1 MSDLSFT
8 NWFPW
13 LPLSQASVDERFNNG
28 WTFGNV
34 YVTQA
39 NSASPEAEREI
50 VGRFSYGRQ
59 LGRLTDAVVALA
71 QASGLDADEK
81 IQPLVEMAGEIDA
94 MKKLAKQRRSA
105 QLLDELKALRKDDP
119 SAWAALVDA
128 VGR

>member
-13 LPLSQASVDERFNNG
+13 LPASVDERFNNG

-39 NSASPEAEREI
+39 NSASPETEREI

-71 QASGLDADEK
+71 EASGLDGDPK
-81 IQPLVEMAGEIDA
+81 VQPLVEMAAQIDA
-94 MKKLAKQRRSA
+94 TKREAKRRRSA
-105 QLLDELKALRKDDP
+105 QLLDELKALKRDDP
-119 SAWAALVDA
+119 QAWAALVNA

>member
-13 LPLSQASVDERFNNG
+13 LPSSVDERFNNG
-28 WTFGNV
+28 WTFGNIV
-34 YVTQA
+34 VTTA
-39 NSASPEAEREI
+39 NSAAPDTEREI

-71 QASGLDADEK
+71 EASGLDGDPK
-81 IQPLVEMAGEIDA
+81 IQPLVEMAGQIDA
-94 MKKLAKQRRSA
+94 TKLLAKQRRST
-105 QLLDELKALRKDDP
+105 QLLEELKALKRDDP
-119 SAWAALVDA
+119 DAWAALIDA

>member
-13 LPLSQASVDERFNNG
+13 LPASVDERFNNG

-50 VGRFSYGRQ
+50 VGRYSYGRQ

-71 QASGLDADEK
+71 EASGLDADPK
-81 IQPLVEMAGEIDA
+81 IQPLVEMAGEIDTL
-94 MKKLAKQRRSA
+94 KRQAKQRRSA
-105 QLLDELKALRKDDP
+105 QLLAELKALKRDDP
-119 SAWAALVDA
+119 VAWAALVEA

>member
-13 LPLSQASVDERFNNG
+13 LPASVDERFNNG

-71 QASGLDADEK
+71 EASGLDGDAK
-81 IQPLVEMAGEIDA
+81 IQPLVEMAGKIDTL
-94 MKKLAKQRRSA
+94 KQQAKRRRSA
-105 QLLDELKALRKDDP
+105 QLLDELKALKRDDP
-119 SAWAALVDA
+119 AGWAALVDA

>member
-1 MSDLSFT
+1 MSDMSFT

-13 LPLSQASVDERFNNG
+13 LPASVDERFNNG

-39 NSASPEAEREI
+39 NSASPDAEREI

-71 QASGLDADEK
+71 EASGLDGDAR

-94 MKKLAKQRRSA
+94 MKKDAKQRRRA
-105 QLLDELKALRKDDP
+105 QLLDELKALKRDDP
-119 SAWAALVDA
+119 AAWDALMGA
-128 VGR
+128 V

>member
-13 LPLSQASVDERFNNG
+13 LPSSVDERFNNG

-39 NSASPEAEREI
+39 NSRSPEAEREI
-50 VGRFSYGRQ
+50 VGRYSYGRQ

-71 QASGLDADEK
+71 AKAKASHDKDIE
-81 IQPLVEMAGEIDA
+81 PLIKMANEINDIKA
-94 MKKLAKQRRSA
+94 KAKQHHA
-105 QLLDELKALRKDDP
+105 AELLEELKALKRADP
-119 SAWAALVDA
+119 KAWAALVKSVD
-128 VGR
+128 G

>member
-1 MSDLSFT
+1 MGDLSFT

-13 LPLSQASVDERFNNG
+13 LPSSVDERFNNG

-71 QASGLDADEK
+71 EASGLDGDAK
-81 IQPLVEMAGEIDA
+81 IQPLVEMAGKIDTL
-94 MKKLAKQRRSA
+94 KQQAKRRRSA
-105 QLLDELKALRKDDP
+105 QLLDELKALKRDDP
-119 SAWAALVDA
+119 AGWAALVDA

>member
-13 LPLSQASVDERFNNG
+13 LPASVDERFNNG

-50 VGRFSYGRQ
+50 VGRYSYGRQ
-59 LGRLTDAVVALA
+59 LGRLGDAVVALA
-71 QASGLDADEK
+71 QASGLDSDPK
-81 IQPLVEMAGEIDA
+81 IQPLVEMAREIDA
-94 MKKLAKQRRSA
+94 MKERAKQRRST
-105 QLLDELKALRKDDP
+105 QLLDELKALKRDDP
-119 SAWAALVDA
+119 SAWDALMKD

>member
-13 LPLSQASVDERFNNG
+13 LPASVDERFNNG

-59 LGRLTDAVVALA
+59 LGRLSDAVVALA
-71 QASGLDADEK
+71 QASGLDSDPK
-81 IQPLVEMAGEIDA
+81 IQPLVEMAREIDA
-94 MKKLAKQRRSA
+94 MKERAKQRRST
-105 QLLDELKALRKDDP
+105 QLLDELKALKRDDP
-119 SAWAALVDA
+119 SAWDALMKD

>member
-13 LPLSQASVDERFNNG
+13 LPASVDERFNNG

-39 NSASPEAEREI
+39 NSGSPEAEREI

-71 QASGLDADEK
+71 EASGLDGDAK
-81 IQPLVEMAGEIDA
+81 VQPLVEMAGKIEA
-94 MKKLAKQRRSA
+94 MKERAKEHRRA
-105 QLLDELKALRKDDP
+105 QLLEELKALKRDDP
-119 SAWAALVDA
+119 QAWDALISAA
-128 VGR
+128 GR

>member
-13 LPLSQASVDERFNNG
+13 LPASVDERFNNG

-50 VGRFSYGRQ
+50 VGRYSYGRQ
-59 LGRLTDAVVALA
+59 LGRLGDAVVALA
-71 QASGLDADEK
+71 QASGLDSDPK
-81 IQPLVEMAGEIDA
+81 IQPLVEMAREIDA
-94 MKKLAKQRRSA
+94 MKERAKQRRSA
-105 QLLDELKALRKDDP
+105 QLLDELKALKRDDP
-119 SAWAALVDA
+119 SAWDALMKD

>member
-13 LPLSQASVDERFNNG
+13 LPASVDERFNNG

-50 VGRFSYGRQ
+50 VGRYSYGRQ
-59 LGRLTDAVVALA
+59 LGRLGDAVVALA
-71 QASGLDADEK
+71 QASGLDSDPK
-81 IQPLVEMAGEIDA
+81 IQPLVEMVREIDA
-94 MKKLAKQRRSA
+94 MKERAKQRRSA
-105 QLLDELKALRKDDP
+105 QLLDELKALKRDDP
-119 SAWAALVDA
+119 SAWDALMKD

>member
-13 LPLSQASVDERFNNG
+13 LPASVDERFNNG

-34 YVTQA
+34 YVTQT
-39 NSASPEAEREI
+39 NSASPAAERDI

-71 QASGLDADEK
+71 AASGLDGEDQ

-94 MKKLAKQRRSA
+94 MKEHAKQRRRA
-105 QLLDELKALRKDDP
+105 QLLDELKALKRDDP
-119 SAWAALVDA
+119 QGWDTLMSA

>member
-13 LPLSQASVDERFNNG
+13 LPASVDERFNNG

-50 VGRFSYGRQ
+50 VGRYSYGRQ
-59 LGRLTDAVVALA
+59 LGRLGDAVVALA
-71 QASGLDADEK
+71 QASGLDSDPK
-81 IQPLVEMAGEIDA
+81 IQPLVEMVREIDA
-94 MKKLAKQRRSA
+94 MKERAKQRRST
-105 QLLDELKALRKDDP
+105 QLLDELKALKRDDP
-119 SAWAALVDA
+119 SAWDALMKD

>member
-13 LPLSQASVDERFNNG
+13 LPASVDERFNNG
-28 WTFGNV
+28 WTFGNI

-71 QASGLDADEK
+71 EASGLDSDPK
-81 IQPLVEMAGEIDA
+81 VQPLVEMAGQIEA
-94 MKKLAKQRRSA
+94 MKERAKQHRRA
-105 QLLDELKALRKDDP
+105 RLLDELKALKRADP
-119 SAWAALVDA
+119 QAWDALMSA

>member
-13 LPLSQASVDERFNNG
+13 LPASVDERFNNG

-50 VGRFSYGRQ
+50 VGRYSYGRQ
-59 LGRLTDAVVALA
+59 LGRLGDAVVALA
-71 QASGLDADEK
+71 QASGLDSDPK
-81 IQPLVEMAGEIDA
+81 IQPLVEMVCEIDA
-94 MKKLAKQRRSA
+94 MKERAKQRRSA
-105 QLLDELKALRKDDP
+105 QLLDELKALKRDDP
-119 SAWAALVDA
+119 SAWDALMKD

>member
-13 LPLSQASVDERFNNG
+13 LPASVEERFNNG

-39 NSASPEAEREI
+39 NSASPETEREI

-71 QASGLDADEK
+71 EASGLDGDPK
-81 IQPLVEMAGEIDA
+81 VQPLVEMAAQIDA
-94 MKKLAKQRRSA
+94 TKRQAKRRRSA
-105 QLLDELKALRKDDP
+105 QLLDELKALKRDDP
-119 SAWAALVDA
+119 QAWAALVNA

>member
-13 LPLSQASVDERFNNG
+13 LPASVDERFNNG

-59 LGRLTDAVVALA
+59 LGRLGDAVVALA
-71 QASGLDADEK
+71 QASGLDSDPK
-81 IQPLVEMAGEIDA
+81 IQPLVEMVREIDA
-94 MKKLAKQRRSA
+94 MKERAKQRRSA
-105 QLLDELKALRKDDP
+105 QLLDELKALKRDDP
-119 SAWAALVDA
+119 SAWDALMKD

>member
-13 LPLSQASVDERFNNG
+13 LPASVDERFNNG

-50 VGRFSYGRQ
+50 VARYSYGRQ

-71 QASGLDADEK
+71 EASGLDGDAK
-81 IQPLVEMAGEIDA
+81 IRPLVEMAGDIDA
-94 MKKLAKQRRSA
+94 LKRQATQRRSA
-105 QLLDELKALRKDDP
+105 QLLAELKALKRDDP
-119 SAWAALVDA
+119 DAWAALVNA

>member
-13 LPLSQASVDERFNNG
+13 LPGSVDERFNNG

-71 QASGLDADEK
+71 EASGLDGDKK
-81 IQPLVEMAGEIDA
+81 IKPLVEMAGQIDA
-94 MKKLAKQRRSA
+94 MKKRAKQHRRA
-105 QLLDELKALRKDDP
+105 QLLDELKALKRD
-119 SAWAALVDA
+119 
-128 VGR
+128 

>member
-13 LPLSQASVDERFNNG
+13 LPASVDERFNNG

-50 VGRFSYGRQ
+50 VGRYSYGRQ
-59 LGRLTDAVVALA
+59 LGRLSDAVVALA
-71 QASGLDADEK
+71 QASGLDSDPK
-81 IQPLVEMAGEIDA
+81 IQPLVEMVREIDA
-94 MKKLAKQRRSA
+94 MKERAKQRRSA
-105 QLLDELKALRKDDP
+105 QLLDELKALKRDDP
-119 SAWAALVDA
+119 SAWDALMKD

>member
-13 LPLSQASVDERFNNG
+13 LPASVDERFNNG

-59 LGRLTDAVVALA
+59 LGRLSDAVVALA
-71 QASGLDADEK
+71 QASGLDSDPK
-81 IQPLVEMAGEIDA
+81 IQPLVEMAREIDA
-94 MKKLAKQRRSA
+94 MKERAKQRRSA
-105 QLLDELKALRKDDP
+105 QLLDELKALKRDDP
-119 SAWAALVDA
+119 SAWDALMKD

>member
-13 LPLSQASVDERFNNG
+13 LPASVDERFNNG

-50 VGRFSYGRQ
+50 VDRYSYGRQ
-59 LGRLTDAVVALA
+59 LGRLGDAVVALA
-71 QASGLDADEK
+71 QASGLDSDPK
-81 IQPLVEMAGEIDA
+81 IQPLVEMVREIDA
-94 MKKLAKQRRSA
+94 MKERAKQRRSA
-105 QLLDELKALRKDDP
+105 QLLDELKALKRDDP
-119 SAWAALVDA
+119 SAWDALMKD

>member
-13 LPLSQASVDERFNNG
+13 LPASVDERFNNG

-59 LGRLTDAVVALA
+59 LGRLSDAVVALA
-71 QASGLDADEK
+71 QASGLDSDPK
-81 IQPLVEMAGEIDA
+81 IQPLVEMVREIDA
-94 MKKLAKQRRSA
+94 MKERAKQRRSA
-105 QLLDELKALRKDDP
+105 QLLDELKALKRDDP
-119 SAWAALVDA
+119 SAWDALMKD

>member
-13 LPLSQASVDERFNNG
+13 LPASVDERFNNG

-50 VGRFSYGRQ
+50 VSRYSYGRQ
-59 LGRLTDAVVALA
+59 LGRLTDALVALA
-71 QASGLDADEK
+71 EASGLDGDAK
-81 IQPLVEMAGEIDA
+81 VRPLIEMAGEIDA
-94 MKKLAKQRRSA
+94 LKQQAKQRRGA
-105 QLLDELKALRKDDP
+105 QLLAELKALKRDDP
-119 SAWAALVDA
+119 EAWAVLMNA